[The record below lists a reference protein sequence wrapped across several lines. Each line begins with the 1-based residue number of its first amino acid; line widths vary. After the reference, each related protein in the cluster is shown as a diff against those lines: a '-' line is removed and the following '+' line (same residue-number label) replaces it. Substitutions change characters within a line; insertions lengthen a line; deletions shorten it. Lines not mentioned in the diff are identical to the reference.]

1 MPLAA
6 DQSRVMQD
14 QMTGAAMAMP
24 PDPNK
29 AFKVRHSE
37 EISNIH
43 PLQVSHLL
51 LCLFQS
57 EWEALEIVEHK
68 WALENV
74 EEELMSRDLN
84 FGTFF
89 SRDLKSS
96 MF

>member
-1 MPLAA
+1 MFGLTSPVC
-6 DQSRVMQD
+6 R
-14 QMTGAAMAMP
+14 
-24 PDPNK
+24 
-29 AFKVRHSE
+29 
-37 EISNIH
+37 
-43 PLQVSHLL
+43 
-51 LCLFQS
+51 FQS

-89 SRDLKSS
+89 SRDIKST

>member
-1 MPLAA
+1 
-6 DQSRVMQD
+6 MQE

-29 AFKVRHSE
+29 AFKVRRRSRQDLL
-37 EISNIH
+37 
-43 PLQVSHLL
+43 PLREVPVLIPVC
-51 LCLFQS
+51 LCQS

-84 FGTFF
+84 FGGFF
-89 SRDLKSS
+89 SQDAKSTA
-96 MF
+96 F